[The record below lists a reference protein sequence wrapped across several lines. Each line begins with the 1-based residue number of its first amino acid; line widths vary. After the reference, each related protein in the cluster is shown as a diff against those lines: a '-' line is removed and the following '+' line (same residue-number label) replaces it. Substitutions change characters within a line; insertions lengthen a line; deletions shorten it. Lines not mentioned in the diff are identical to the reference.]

1 MKFLTRL
8 AVLFYVTSILFL
20 ACLTLLFVF
29 NVIDLNSLLQALEFA
44 YTDIKLRWV
53 LGIIA
58 VILLIKNFIY
68 SQAISDR
75 KMREKT
81 IAFDNPSG
89 RVTVSLMAL
98 EDLVRK
104 IVLSNSTDVKE
115 IKVNIVVSRKGR
127 LDVFARLAL
136 QTEVNIPDMTSS
148 LQEVIK
154 RKIQE
159 TVGIDEPIN
168 VRIHISKF
176 VAANVKTKSVER
188 PQYER
193 NVPFQGYRA

>member
-1 MKFLTRL
+1 MKLLTRL
-8 AVLFYVTSILFL
+8 AVLFYVTSILFV
-20 ACLTLLFVF
+20 ACLSLLFVL
-29 NVIDLNSLLQALEFA
+29 NLIDLVYLIKTLEFA
-44 YTDIKLRWV
+44 YTDIKLRWI
-53 LGIIA
+53 LGAIS
-58 VILLIKNFIY
+58 VVLLIKNFIY
-68 SQAISDR
+68 AQAISDR

-115 IKVNIVVSRKGR
+115 IKVNIIVSRKGR

-136 QTEVNIPDMTSS
+136 QTEVNIPDMTSG

-176 VAANVKTKSVER
+176 VATDVKSKAAEPS
-188 PQYER
+188 QY
-193 NVPFQGYRA
+193 

>member
-1 MKFLTRL
+1 MKLLTRL
-8 AVLFYVTSILFL
+8 AVLFYVTTILFL
-20 ACLTLLFVF
+20 ACLTLLFVT
-29 NVIDLNSLLQALEFA
+29 NLIDLNYLIKTLEFA
-44 YTDIKLRWV
+44 YVDVKLRWI
-53 LGIIA
+53 LGVIS

-68 SQAISDR
+68 AQAISDR

-148 LQEVIK
+148 LQEIIK

-159 TVGIDEPIN
+159 TIGIDEPIN

-176 VAANVKTKSVER
+176 VASDGKSKVVER

-193 NVPFQGYRA
+193 SVPFQGYRA